1 MDSHTRMDYAPV
13 AAVLLVVA
21 SLALSLR
28 RRVTGEALSPMFKP
42 TLYFLVDSETNA
54 RHWYDF
60 GGRNSTDINR
70 GYVQVALDAV
80 RRTQGN
86 NFTITPL
93 VGRRAIIAEI
103 PNADPQAVQLPPALF
118 RMWAIANLCK
128 YKGGLVMDGNSTICV
143 APFQLQGVRAA
154 VFGVDPDEPVANP
167 VTAVAEA
174 PAPYVGYAESAHHP
188 AWNIAARILNAV
200 VSAGPTSWSAALARR
215 VGKEVYGQQRTQGIT
230 VIREADG
237 GRLASGKARQLE
249 DIFGRVAVPAGPNT
263 ALLPGTVYVPFDG
276 DDLIRRYEFA
286 WFVRMSPQQI
296 RDSELVWAAY
306 AGLI

>member
-1 MDSHTRMDYAPV
+1 MDYAPI
-13 AAVLLVVA
+13 AAVLLLVA
-21 SLALSLR
+21 TIALSMR
-28 RRVTGEALSPMFKP
+28 RRVEGEALSPLFRP

-70 GYVQVALDAV
+70 GYVRVSLDVAH
-80 RRTQGN
+80 RTQGDE
-86 NFTITPL
+86 FRIVPL
-93 VGRRAIIAEI
+93 IGRPAIIAEI
-103 PNADPQAVQLPPALF
+103 PNADPQAIQLPPALF
-118 RMWAIANLCK
+118 RQWAIANLCK

-143 APFQLQGVRAA
+143 GKFTPLLHGVQAA

-167 VTAVAEA
+167 VTAVAEG
-174 PAPYVGYAESAHHP
+174 PAPYVGYAKSAHHP

-215 VGKEVYGQQRTQGIT
+215 IGKEVYGQQRAQGIT
-230 VIREADG
+230 VLREADG
-237 GRLASGKARQLE
+237 GRLPSGKARQLE
-249 DIFGRVAVPAGPNT
+249 DIFGRVVEPADPNT

-276 DDLIRRYEFA
+276 DELIRRYEFA

-296 RDSELVWAAY
+296 RDSDLVWAAY
-306 AGLI
+306 ARLI